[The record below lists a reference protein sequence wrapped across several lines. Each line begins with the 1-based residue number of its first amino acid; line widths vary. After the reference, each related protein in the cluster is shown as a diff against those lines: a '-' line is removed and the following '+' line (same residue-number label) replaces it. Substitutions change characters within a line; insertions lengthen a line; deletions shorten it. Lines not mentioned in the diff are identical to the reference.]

1 MQQPQPPRQEQRP
14 MQQYVSQEV
23 ETTPPPPAPQQ
34 PPAPQPRAPQ
44 PNESYGGR
52 VYDEDNIDIPTFL
65 RKRR

>member
-1 MQQPQPPRQEQRP
+1 

-23 ETTPPPPAPQQ
+23 ETTPPSPAPQQ

-44 PNESYGGR
+44 PNENYGGR